1 LTNLQKNKCNKFL
14 NKKGEV
20 VMKKFQVLLATVLCL
35 NLISCGGSRGQ
46 TGRESYKNQGEQIED
61 TKVITFI
68 RNKFRQDPLIPTSLI
83 HIAVDRGI
91 VQLSGFVRT
100 YEEANLAISSVKGA
114 PGVKDVINSLVVLS
128 SGEYAARRATVE
140 RYNTAR

>member
-1 LTNLQKNKCNKFL
+1 
-14 NKKGEV
+14 
-20 VMKKFQVLLATVLCL
+20 MKKFTSLFLTVLCF
-35 NLISCGGSRGQ
+35 NLASCGNSGRE

-61 TKVITFI
+61 TKIVSFI
-68 RNKFRQDPLIPTSLI
+68 KNKFRNDPLIPTSLI
-83 HIAVDRGI
+83 HIAIDRGI

-100 YEEANLAISSVKGA
+100 HEEANLAILSVRGA

-128 SGEYAARRATVE
+128 GGEYATRRATVE

>member
-1 LTNLQKNKCNKFL
+1 
-14 NKKGEV
+14 
-20 VMKKFQVLLATVLCL
+20 MKKFQVLLATVLCL

>member
-1 LTNLQKNKCNKFL
+1 
-14 NKKGEV
+14 
-20 VMKKFQVLLATVLCL
+20 MKKFTSLFLTVLCF
-35 NLISCGGSRGQ
+35 NLASCGHLGKE

-61 TKVITFI
+61 TKIVSFI
-68 RNKFRQDPLIPTSLI
+68 KNKFRNDPLIPTSLI
-83 HIAVDRGI
+83 HIAIDRGI

-100 YEEANLAISSVKGA
+100 HEEANLAILSVRGT

-128 SGEYAARRATVE
+128 GGEYATRRATVE

>member
-1 LTNLQKNKCNKFL
+1 
-14 NKKGEV
+14 
-20 VMKKFQVLLATVLCL
+20 MKKFQTLLVTVLCL
-35 NLISCGGSRGQ
+35 NLISCGYSGGH

-61 TKVITFI
+61 TKIVTFI

-114 PGVKDVINSLVVLS
+114 PGVKDVINSLIVLS
-128 SGEYAARRATVE
+128 GGEYAARRATVE

>member
-1 LTNLQKNKCNKFL
+1 MFKLDKLWL
-14 NKKGEV
+14 SWGH
-20 VMKKFQVLLATVLCL
+20 
-35 NLISCGGSRGQ
+35 
-46 TGRESYKNQGEQIED
+46 TGKEGYKNQGEQIED
-61 TKVITFI
+61 TKIVNFI
-68 RNKFRQDPLIPTSLI
+68 RNKFRNDPLIPTSLI

-100 YEEANLAISSVKGA
+100 YEEANLTISSVKGT

-128 SGEYAARRATVE
+128 GGEYAARRAAAE

>member
-1 LTNLQKNKCNKFL
+1 
-14 NKKGEV
+14 
-20 VMKKFQVLLATVLCL
+20 MKKFQVLLATVLCL

-100 YEEANLAISSVKGA
+100 HEEANLAILSVKGA

>member
-1 LTNLQKNKCNKFL
+1 
-14 NKKGEV
+14 
-20 VMKKFQVLLATVLCL
+20 MKKFQVLLATVLCL

-46 TGRESYKNQGEQIED
+46 TGREGYKNQGEQMED
-61 TKVITFI
+61 TKIVTFI
-68 RNKFRQDPLIPTSLI
+68 RNKFRNDPLIPTSLI

-100 YEEANLAISSVKGA
+100 HEEANLAILSVKGA
-114 PGVKDVINSLVVLS
+114 PGVKDVINSLIVLS
-128 SGEYAARRATVE
+128 GGEYAARRATVE

>member
-1 LTNLQKNKCNKFL
+1 
-14 NKKGEV
+14 
-20 VMKKFQVLLATVLCL
+20 MKKFTSLFLTVLCF
-35 NLISCGGSRGQ
+35 NLVSCGNSGRE

-61 TKVITFI
+61 TKIVSFI
-68 RNKFRQDPLIPTSLI
+68 KNKFRNDPLIPTGLI

-100 YEEANLAISSVKGA
+100 HEEANLAILSVRGA

-128 SGEYAARRATVE
+128 GGEYATRRATVE

>member
-1 LTNLQKNKCNKFL
+1 
-14 NKKGEV
+14 
-20 VMKKFQVLLATVLCL
+20 MKKFHTLLATALCL
-35 NLISCGGSRGQ
+35 NLISCGHPGGQ
-46 TGRESYKNQGEQIED
+46 TGREGYKNQGEQMED
-61 TKVITFI
+61 TKIVNFI
-68 RNKFRQDPLIPTSLI
+68 RNKFRNDPLIPTSLI

-100 YEEANLAISSVKGA
+100 YEEANLTIASVKGT

-128 SGEYAARRATVE
+128 GGEYAARRAAAE

>member
-1 LTNLQKNKCNKFL
+1 
-14 NKKGEV
+14 
-20 VMKKFQVLLATVLCL
+20 MKKFQVLLATVLCL
-35 NLISCGGSRGQ
+35 NLISCGGSGGGQ

-100 YEEANLAISSVKGA
+100 HEEANLAILSVKGA
-114 PGVKDVINSLVVLS
+114 PGVKDVINSLIVLS
-128 SGEYAARRATVE
+128 GGEYAARRATVE

>member
-1 LTNLQKNKCNKFL
+1 
-14 NKKGEV
+14 
-20 VMKKFQVLLATVLCL
+20 MRKFQTLLATVLCL
-35 NLISCGGSRGQ
+35 NLISCGHPGGQ
-46 TGRESYKNQGEQIED
+46 TGREGYKNQGEQMED
-61 TKVITFI
+61 TKIVTFI
-68 RNKFRQDPLIPTSLI
+68 RNKFRNDPLIPTSLI

>member
-1 LTNLQKNKCNKFL
+1 
-14 NKKGEV
+14 
-20 VMKKFQVLLATVLCL
+20 MKKFTSLFLTVLCF
-35 NLISCGGSRGQ
+35 NLASCGHSGRE

-61 TKVITFI
+61 TKIVSFI
-68 RNKFRQDPLIPTSLI
+68 KNKFRSDPLIPTSLI
-83 HIAVDRGI
+83 HIAIDRGI

-100 YEEANLAISSVKGA
+100 HEEANLAILSVRGA

-128 SGEYAARRATVE
+128 GGEYAARRATVE

>member
-1 LTNLQKNKCNKFL
+1 
-14 NKKGEV
+14 
-20 VMKKFQVLLATVLCL
+20 MKKFTSLFLTVLCF
-35 NLISCGGSRGQ
+35 NLASCGNSGRE

-61 TKVITFI
+61 TKIVHFI

-100 YEEANLAISSVKGA
+100 HEEANLAISSVKGA